1 MQMFFKVFN
10 GYRPPIPP
18 GMPKGLQDLMTA
30 AWSHNPAERPS
41 YRFIVKMLQRLIREV
56 HSQPEVRLQNTE
68 MGALVPDTLIV
79 VISFQ

>member
-1 MQMFFKVFN
+1 MFFKVFN

-41 YRFIVKMLQRLIREV
+41 YRSIVKMLQRLIREV
-56 HSQPEVRLQNTE
+56 LIFIFFNLGFRVWNNIKNKRSQPITV
-68 MGALVPDTLIV
+68 
-79 VISFQ
+79 